1 MVFSLGS
8 MFRVHVQVIVTL
20 RFILTV
26 FLASRF
32 YSLPLITHNLPLIYI
47 PVIYLHVI
55 FEVRLSFQLTEFRK
69 RKCKEAGHIY
79 VIQSSV
85 LLSTQTECDGPTR
98 NFSRSSQRKI

>member
-8 MFRVHVQVIVTL
+8 MFRFHVQVIVTL

-26 FLASRF
+26 FLGSRF

-55 FEVRLSFQLTEFRK
+55 FEVRWYSDRLSFQLTESGSGSARRPGTF
-69 RKCKEAGHIY
+69 
-79 VIQSSV
+79 
-85 LLSTQTECDGPTR
+85 T
-98 NFSRSSQRKI
+98 